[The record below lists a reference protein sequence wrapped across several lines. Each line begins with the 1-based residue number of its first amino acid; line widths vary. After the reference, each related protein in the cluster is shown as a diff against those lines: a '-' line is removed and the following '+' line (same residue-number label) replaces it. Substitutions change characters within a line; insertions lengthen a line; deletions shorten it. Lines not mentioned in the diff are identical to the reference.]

1 MIELTTHTITGRRDG
16 PHLLIL
22 GGVHGDE
29 YEPILIARELAKTIT
44 PDQLAGRL
52 TIVPCVNEPAM
63 AANARC
69 GPDGLDLART
79 CPGDANGSITQQIAH
94 AVSQLIRSADY
105 LIDMHTG
112 GRALFMAEL
121 SGYMLHQNKS
131 VREKQERMA
140 EAFGAPIIWATSD
153 ALNGRTLSVARD
165 ANVPAIYT
173 EFGGGSGVNGDVM
186 KSYRNGCRSVMAA
199 LGMLSETQP
208 TSQTKHRI
216 IDTRSGSGVLQVQH
230 PSPSAG
236 IFVPSAI
243 LGSPICRGE
252 TIGVVSDIA
261 TDREHTVSAADDGVV
276 VGLRVL
282 PSVQPGDALAAI
294 AVHHP
299 GEST

>member
-1 MIELTTHTITGRRDG
+1 MTQLATHTITGRRDG

-29 YEPILIARELAKTIT
+29 YEPVLVARELARMIA

-52 TIVPCVNEPAM
+52 TIAPCVNEPAM

-94 AVSQLIRSADY
+94 AVSQLIHSADY

-121 SGYMLHQNKS
+121 SGYMLHQDKS
-131 VREKQERMA
+131 VREKQQQMA

-165 ANVPAIYT
+165 ANVPAIYV
-173 EFGGGSGVNGDVM
+173 EFGGGSGVNAEVM
-186 KSYRNGCRSVMAA
+186 TTYRNGCRGVMAA
-199 LGMLSETQP
+199 LEMLEDAP
-208 TSQTKHRI
+208 PPKRIKHRI
-216 IDTRSGSGVLQVQH
+216 IDPRNGSGVLQVQH
-230 PSPSAG
+230 PAPSAG

-243 LGSPICRGE
+243 LGTPIRTGE
-252 TIGVVSDIA
+252 SIGVVTEIA
-261 TDREHTVSAADDGVV
+261 TDREHEIAAADDGVLV
-276 VGLRVL
+276 ALRVL
-282 PSVQPGDALAAI
+282 PSVQTGDALGAV

-299 GEST
+299 GETS